1 MKKQYKSLKEIW
13 RNHFEDKMAYM
24 TFRSMFLNNKDK
36 FKNVDIIKLNKRTT
50 YKIYDENNFVD
61 TFNSLIEVEKI

>member
-61 TFNSLIEVEKI
+61 TFNSLIEVERI